1 MTEPTP
7 TAAPGRRFTALLADD
22 EDLARALLLEHLAGH
37 PEVQVLA
44 SCRDGFE
51 AIRAAAEQAPDL
63 LFLDIQ
69 MPGLD
74 GFEVLELL
82 DPGPA
87 VVFVTAHD
95 RHALRAFQVHAADYL
110 LKPFSAERFEAALA
124 QAKLRCGGPSAW
136 PDPAALAATAREGR
150 LQERLLIKDGARVT
164 VVPLARIDYIQ
175 AQDDYVLLKA
185 GVREHLKE
193 QTLSS
198 LEPRLDPRQFLRIH
212 RSYILRLDRLAQL
225 EKTATQSWVA
235 VLTDGTRLPVSRSGY
250 ARLARALET

>member
-74 GFEVLELL
+74 
-82 DPGPA
+82 P
-87 VVFVTAHD
+87 
-95 RHALRAFQVHAADYL
+95 
-110 LKPFSAERFEAALA
+110 
-124 QAKLRCGGPSAW
+124 
-136 PDPAALAATAREGR
+136 
-150 LQERLLIKDGARVT
+150 
-164 VVPLARIDYIQ
+164 
-175 AQDDYVLLKA
+175 
-185 GVREHLKE
+185 
-193 QTLSS
+193 
-198 LEPRLDPRQFLRIH
+198 PRQFLRIH